1 MGLFVNTNVSSL
13 NVRRHVFTSEQ
24 AFNSSFKRLSSVF
37 NIHRASITAAALK
50 ISNLFTTL
58 VQGLHQTVQ
67 NTNLSGHNAG
77 GAIGGVI
84 TSLQGISNPL
94 VQFKNGINSTDVY
107 SSLQKEVQTSKKDS
121 GHILSDTHFT
131 NLDILHRHFSAK
143 FLVQE
148 NGGQTISVNLS
159 LKSDLDIAAADIAF
173 AESTYAE
180 STCVALIAII
190 MDGVCSEMGALQNSF
205 QFTTPNSRNISES
218 VTGFRIHDTVLGSE
232 IAELARNQ
240 QACLSVL
247 SREKQ
252 GLQSAFSKL
261 S

>member
-1 MGLFVNTNVSSL
+1 M
-13 NVRRHVFTSEQ
+13 
-24 AFNSSFKRLSSVF
+24 
-37 NIHRASITAAALK
+37 
-50 ISNLFTTL
+50 
-58 VQGLHQTVQ
+58 HQTVQ
-67 NTNLSGHNAG
+67 NTNLPGHNAG

-143 FLVQE
+143 FLVHE
-148 NGGQTISVNLS
+148 NGSQTISVNLS
-159 LKSDLDIAAADIAF
+159 LKSDLDIAAADIVF

>member
-13 NVRRHVFTSEQ
+13 NARRHVFTSEQ
-24 AFNSSFKRLSSVF
+24 AFNSSFKRLSSGF

-94 VQFKNGINSTDVY
+94 VQFKNGINSSDVY

-143 FLVQE
+143 FLVHE
-148 NGGQTISVNLS
+148 NGSQTISVNLS
-159 LKSDLDIAAADIAF
+159 LKSDLDIAAADIVF
-173 AESTYAE
+173 AE
-180 STCVALIAII
+180 STCVALIAISI
-190 MDGVCSEMGALQNSF
+190 DGVCSEMGDLHNSF

>member
-107 SSLQKEVQTSKKDS
+107 SSLHNEVQTSKKDS

-159 LKSDLDIAAADIAF
+159 LKSDLYIAAADIAF

-180 STCVALIAII
+180 STFVALIAIS

-252 GLQSAFSKL
+252 GVQSAFSKL

>member
-1 MGLFVNTNVSSL
+1 M
-13 NVRRHVFTSEQ
+13 
-24 AFNSSFKRLSSVF
+24 
-37 NIHRASITAAALK
+37 
-50 ISNLFTTL
+50 
-58 VQGLHQTVQ
+58 
-67 NTNLSGHNAG
+67 
-77 GAIGGVI
+77 
-84 TSLQGISNPL
+84 
-94 VQFKNGINSTDVY
+94 
-107 SSLQKEVQTSKKDS
+107 
-121 GHILSDTHFT
+121 
-131 NLDILHRHFSAK
+131 HRHFSAK
-143 FLVQE
+143 FLVHE
-148 NGGQTISVNLS
+148 NGSQTISVNLS

-180 STCVALIAII
+180 STCVALIAISI
-190 MDGVCSEMGALQNSF
+190 DGVCLDMGDLHNSF

-252 GLQSAFSKL
+252 GVQSAFSKL

>member
-1 MGLFVNTNVSSL
+1 M
-13 NVRRHVFTSEQ
+13 
-24 AFNSSFKRLSSVF
+24 
-37 NIHRASITAAALK
+37 
-50 ISNLFTTL
+50 
-58 VQGLHQTVQ
+58 HQTVQ
-67 NTNLSGHNAG
+67 NTNLPGHNAG

-159 LKSDLDIAAADIAF
+159 LKSDLDIAAADIVF

>member
-13 NVRRHVFTSEQ
+13 NARRHVFTSEQ
-24 AFNSSFKRLSSVF
+24 AFNSSFKRLSSGF

-84 TSLQGISNPL
+84 TLLQGISNPL
-94 VQFKNGINSTDVY
+94 VQFKNGINSSDVY

-143 FLVQE
+143 FLVHE
-148 NGGQTISVNLS
+148 NGSQTISVNLS
-159 LKSDLDIAAADIAF
+159 VKVI
-173 AESTYAE
+173 
-180 STCVALIAII
+180 
-190 MDGVCSEMGALQNSF
+190 
-205 QFTTPNSRNISES
+205 
-218 VTGFRIHDTVLGSE
+218 
-232 IAELARNQ
+232 
-240 QACLSVL
+240 
-247 SREKQ
+247 
-252 GLQSAFSKL
+252 
-261 S
+261 

>member
-1 MGLFVNTNVSSL
+1 
-13 NVRRHVFTSEQ
+13 
-24 AFNSSFKRLSSVF
+24 
-37 NIHRASITAAALK
+37 
-50 ISNLFTTL
+50 
-58 VQGLHQTVQ
+58 LHQTVQ
-67 NTNLSGHNAG
+67 NTNLPGHNAG

-94 VQFKNGINSTDVY
+94 MQFKNGINSADVY
-107 SSLQKEVQTSKKDS
+107 SSLQKEVQTLKKDS

-143 FLVQE
+143 FLVHE
-148 NGGQTISVNLS
+148 NGSQTISVNLS
-159 LKSDLDIAAADIAF
+159 LKSDLDIAAADIVF
-173 AESTYAE
+173 AE

-218 VTGFRIHDTVLGSE
+218 VTGFRIHDTVLGIE